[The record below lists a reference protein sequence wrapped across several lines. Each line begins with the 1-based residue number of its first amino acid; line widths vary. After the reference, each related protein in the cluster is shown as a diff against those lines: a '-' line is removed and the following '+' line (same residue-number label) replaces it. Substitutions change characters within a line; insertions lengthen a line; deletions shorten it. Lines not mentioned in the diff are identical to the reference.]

1 MRTRIALALAAAVAA
16 TMLVPSATARQG
28 QDEVVRHVDKPNVRF
43 FDAHKGHKVD
53 GLRCGVK
60 DVDPARVD
68 AIDALLRSR
77 ANLRNSARTSGSK
90 GKPGGGGG
98 GGGTGGTWTP
108 ITIPVRMHVITSGS
122 TGDVSSNMISSQITV
137 LNNAYAGRGFSFVL
151 AGTDKTNNPGWY
163 STCESSS
170 TESQMKNALA
180 IDPAHN
186 LNIYTCS
193 PGQGI
198 LGYARFPDSYAESSS
213 MHGVVLLDQSL
224 PGGNAAP
231 YDLGDTGTHEVGHYL
246 GLYHTFQGGC
256 NGSGDSVADTPAE
269 RSAAFGC
276 PTGRDSCARA
286 AGVDPILNFMD
297 YTDDACMVEFSTDQS
312 IRMQDL
318 MTAFRPSLGH

>member
-1 MRTRIALALAAAVAA
+1 MRIHLALAVTAAIASSL
-16 TMLVPSATARQG
+16 LVPSATARQG
-28 QDEVVRHVDKPNVRF
+28 ANDIVRKVDAPNVKF
-43 FDAHKGHKVD
+43 FDARKGRYVD

-60 DVDPARVD
+60 DVEPARAD
-68 AIDALLRSR
+68 AINAFLRSK
-77 ANLRNSARTSGSK
+77 ALARNAK

-98 GGGTGGTWTP
+98 GGPWTP
-108 ITIPVRMHVITSGS
+108 ITIPVRMHVITNGS
-122 TGDVSSNMISSQITV
+122 AGDVSTGMINAQISV

-151 AGTDKTNNPGWY
+151 AGVDKTNNPGWY
-163 STCESSS
+163 STCETSS

-180 IDPAHN
+180 VDPARN

-198 LGYARFPDSYAESSS
+198 LGYAQFPDSFAESSK

-224 PGGNAAP
+224 PGGSAAP

-256 NGSGDSVADTPAE
+256 SKSRGDLVADTPAE
-269 RSAAFGC
+269 QSPAFGC
-276 PTGRDSCARA
+276 PTGRDSCSRL
-286 AGVDPILNFMD
+286 AGLDPITNFMD
-297 YTDDACMVEFSTDQS
+297 YTDDVCMNTFSDDQS

-318 MTAFRPSLGH
+318 MTAYRPSLGR

>member
-1 MRTRIALALAAAVAA
+1 MRTRIALALAAAFAA
-16 TMLVPSATARQG
+16 TTLVPSATARQG
-28 QDEVVRHVDKPNVRF
+28 QDDVVRHVDKPNVRF
-43 FDAHKGHKVD
+43 FDAHSGHQRD

-60 DVDPARVD
+60 DIDPVRAD
-68 AIDALLRSR
+68 AIDAFLRS
-77 ANLRNSARTSGSK
+77 NARTNNAK
-90 GKPGGGGG
+90 GKPGGGGNPPP
-98 GGGTGGTWTP
+98 TSWTP

-122 TGDVSSNMISSQITV
+122 TGDVSNSMISSQITV

-151 AGTDKTNNPGWY
+151 AGVDKTSNAGWY

-186 LNIYTCS
+186 LNVYTCS

-198 LGYARFPDSYAESSS
+198 LGYARFPDSYPETSN

-224 PGGNAAP
+224 PGGSAAP
-231 YDLGDTGTHEVGHYL
+231 YHLGDTGTHEVGHYL

-256 NGSGDSVADTPAE
+256 SDRQGDFVADTAAE
-269 RSAAFGC
+269 KSAAFGC
-276 PTGRDSCARA
+276 PTGRDSCSRL
-286 AGVDPILNFMD
+286 AGLDPITNFMD
-297 YTDDACMVEFSTDQS
+297 YTDDVCMNTFSDDQS

-318 MTAFRPSLGH
+318 MTAYRPSLGH

>member
-1 MRTRIALALAAAVAA
+1 MRKQIALAVSAIMATALTLPSAVAR
-16 TMLVPSATARQG
+16 PSN
-28 QDEVVRHVDKPNVRF
+28 DDVVRHVTKPNVRF
-43 FDAHKGHKVD
+43 FDTHTGHQRD

-60 DVDPARVD
+60 DLDPDRAE
-68 AIDALLRSR
+68 AINTLLRNQASSS
-77 ANLRNSARTSGSK
+77 NAR
-90 GKPGGGGG
+90 GKPGGGGSG
-98 GGGTGGTWTP
+98 GSWTP

-122 TGDVSSNMISSQITV
+122 TGDVSSSMINGQVSV

-151 AGTDKTNNPGWY
+151 AGVDKTSNPGWY

-186 LNIYTCS
+186 LNVYTCS

-198 LGYARFPDSYAESSS
+198 LGYAQFPDSYAESSN

-224 PGGNAAP
+224 PGGSAAP

-256 NGSGDSVADTPAE
+256 SKTRGDLVTDTPAE
-269 RSAAFGC
+269 QSAAFDC
-276 PTGRDSCARA
+276 PTGRDSCSRL
-286 AGVDPILNFMD
+286 AGLDPITNFMD
-297 YTDDACMVEFSTDQS
+297 YTDDVCMNTFSDDQS
-312 IRMQDL
+312 IRMQDI

>member
-1 MRTRIALALAAAVAA
+1 MRTRIAVALAAAFAA

-28 QDEVVRHVDKPNVRF
+28 QDDVVRHVDKPNVRF
-43 FDAHKGHKVD
+43 FDAHAGHQRD

-60 DVDPARVD
+60 DIDPARAD
-68 AIDALLRSR
+68 AINAFVRGRSN
-77 ANLRNSARTSGSK
+77 AKSSK
-90 GKPGGGGG
+90 VSPGGGGG
-98 GGGTGGTWTP
+98 AGDPPAPWSP
-108 ITIPVRMHVITSGS
+108 ITIPVRVHVITSGS
-122 TGDVSSNMISSQITV
+122 IGDVSKRMISSQITV

-151 AGTDKTNNPGWY
+151 AGVDKTNNSGWY

-186 LNIYTCS
+186 LNVYTCS

-198 LGYARFPDSYAESSS
+198 LGYARFPDSYEESSP

-224 PGGNAAP
+224 PGGSAVP

-256 NGSGDSVADTPAE
+256 SENRGDFVADTPAE
-269 RSAAFGC
+269 KSPAFDC
-276 PTGRDSCARA
+276 PTGRDSCSRL
-286 AGVDPILNFMD
+286 AGLDPITNFMD
-297 YTDDACMVEFSTDQS
+297 YTDDVCMNTFSDDQS
-312 IRMQDL
+312 IRMQDIIG
-318 MTAFRPSLGH
+318 AYRPSLGHQ